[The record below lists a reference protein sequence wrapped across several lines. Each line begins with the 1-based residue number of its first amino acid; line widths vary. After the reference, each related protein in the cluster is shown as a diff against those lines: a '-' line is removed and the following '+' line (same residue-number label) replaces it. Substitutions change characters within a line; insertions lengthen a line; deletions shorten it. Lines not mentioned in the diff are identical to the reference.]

1 MKSLKI
7 YGNALMVFLSVG
19 TIFTSCIPPKQ
30 VEELRTKYERCEE
43 ERQDFSAKKQSL
55 ETENNELKAE
65 VELLESKI
73 EKVKD
78 DTLKAAANLR
88 RAMRDLDRQREINNK
103 LEEITNELQSG
114 SQAEN
119 RKLLAELQ
127 TKMEELQEKEDQL
140 KRLEMEL
147 NRKKENLDILKA
159 ELEKREERVRELED
173 LIAQKDAA
181 VRALKDRIK
190 AALSGFEDKGIKVE
204 QKNGRVYVSMEA
216 KLLFA
221 SGSTSVGTE
230 GSVAVVELAKALE
243 GIEDLTILVEGHTDN
258 DPIKT
263 AFINDN
269 WDLSVMRA
277 TSVVRIMI
285 DNSNLDPSKL
295 TAAGRGEFFPVA
307 ENDSRENKAKNRRI
321 EVILTPNLDK
331 LFELLE
337 EGASANEEQN

>member
-1 MKSLKI
+1 MNTAKI
-7 YGNALMVFLSVG
+7 YLSAILFFVIVG
-19 TIFTSCIPPKQ
+19 SVFTSCVPPKQ
-30 VEELRTKYERCEE
+30 VEELKAKYKRCDN
-43 ERQDFSAKKQSL
+43 ERQEFNAKQQKL
-55 ETENNELKAE
+55 EAENNELKAE
-65 VELLESKI
+65 VEQLEKEIDKI
-73 EKVKD
+73 AKD
-78 DTLKAAANLR
+78 TVEASMKLR
-88 RAMRDLDRQREINNK
+88 SAMRDLDRQREINQK
-103 LEEITNELQSG
+103 LEEIANELETG

-119 RKLLAELQ
+119 RRLLAELE
-127 TKMEELQEKEDQL
+127 TKMEELQDKEDQL

-147 NRKKENLDILKA
+147 NRKKENLDILRA
-159 ELEKREERVRELED
+159 ELERREQRVKELED

-190 AALSGFEDKGIKVE
+190 AALSGFADKGIKVE

-230 GSVAVVELAKALE
+230 GKVAVLELAKALE
-243 GIEDLTILVEGHTDN
+243 GVEDLTILVEGHTDD

-263 AFINDN
+263 GCINDN

-277 TSVVRIMI
+277 TSVVRIMLE
-285 DNSNLDPSKL
+285 NSQLDPAKL

-307 ENDSRENKAKNRRI
+307 PNDTRENKAKNRRI

-337 EGASANEEQN
+337 EGATASE